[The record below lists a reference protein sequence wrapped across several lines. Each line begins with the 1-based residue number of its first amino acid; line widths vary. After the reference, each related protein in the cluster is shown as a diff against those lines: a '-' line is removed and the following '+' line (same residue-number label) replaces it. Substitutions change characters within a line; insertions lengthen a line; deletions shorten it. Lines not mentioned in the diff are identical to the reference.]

1 MINNYSKSN
10 SQKYYDSDEFKEKI
24 YKLNHLFDEK
34 DLANFIIINNNNNI
48 YFDQRNQQ
56 IILQNFCT
64 KFCIRES
71 INYK

>member
-1 MINNYSKSN
+1 MLYLWLEN
-10 SQKYYDSDEFKEKI
+10 
-24 YKLNHLFDEK
+24 
-34 DLANFIIINNNNNI
+34 NNNNNI

-71 INYK
+71 INYKWFILWFEL